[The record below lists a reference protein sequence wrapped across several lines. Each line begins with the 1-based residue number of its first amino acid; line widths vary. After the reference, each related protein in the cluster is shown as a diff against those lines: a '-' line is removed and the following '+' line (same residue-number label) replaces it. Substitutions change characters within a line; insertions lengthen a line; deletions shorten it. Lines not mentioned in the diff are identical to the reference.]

1 MKNIIVAGGGLVN
14 KGAQA
19 MTFVT
24 VSELS
29 KRFPNHQIYILSE
42 FDSKREE
49 SELNNY
55 KFKIIKWYPMKYAR
69 ANKNA
74 FLRLMCMLRNNK
86 EYSEIS
92 NIYKNADLFVD
103 ISGYAIGSVWS
114 DAICNNYLDNIEFAL
129 LYDLPVYLLPQSFG
143 PFEYKNP
150 SESKILDRIKSLL
163 PKAKIIF
170 AREQSGFDALG
181 NIISTNNVRLADD
194 IVLSNREIDYSTV
207 YYEVP
212 RQSFSVEKNSVCI
225 IPNDRIIQ
233 VGKYDELMSYYH
245 VIIPKLIELN
255 KTVYFV
261 KHSDYDAKLLNTI
274 KDEFKSFEGKLVFIE
289 DSLGCIEF
297 AELLMQFDFVI
308 SSRFHSI
315 VFSYKNGI
323 PCIALGWADK
333 YGDLLSKFGQSEYF
347 VDMREKYDEQR
358 TFQLI
363 ERINSQREEES
374 HTIQKYLAIIQKHT
388 AFDDID
394 SLSE

>member
-29 KRFPNHQIYILSE
+29 KRFPDHQIYILS
-42 FDSKREE
+42 DHDYKRDE

-55 KFKIIKWYPMKYAR
+55 KFKIIKWYPIKYAR

-74 FLRLMCMLRNNK
+74 FLRIMCMLRNNK

-103 ISGYAIGSVWS
+103 ISGYAIGTVWS
-114 DAICNNYLDNIEFAL
+114 DAICNNFLDNIEFAL

-143 PFEYKNP
+143 PFEYKTP
-150 SESKILDRIKSLL
+150 SGSKILERIKSLF

-170 AREQSGFDALG
+170 AREQSGYDALG
-181 NIISTNNVRLADD
+181 EIINPNNVKLADD

-207 YYEVP
+207 YYEVTN
-212 RQSFSVEKNSVCI
+212 QSFSVEENSVCI
-225 IPNDRIIQ
+225 IPNDRIIR
-233 VGKYDELMSYYH
+233 VGKYDELMSYYR
-245 VIIPKLIELN
+245 VIISKLIELN

-261 KHSDYDAKLLNTI
+261 KHSDYDAKLLNDI
-274 KDEFKSFEGKLVFIE
+274 KNEFKSFESKLVFIE
-289 DSLGCIEF
+289 DSLSCIEM
-297 AELLMQFDFVI
+297 ERLLKNFDFVI

-333 YGDLLSKFGQSEYF
+333 YGELLTKFEQNEYF
-347 VDMREKYDEQR
+347 VDLRNENNEQSISA
-358 TFQLI
+358 LI
-363 ERINSQREEES
+363 HKIDSQREKES
-374 HTIQKYLAIIQKHT
+374 KIIQKNLEVIQEHT
-388 AFDDID
+388 AFSDI
-394 SLSE
+394 SI

>member
-1 MKNIIVAGGGLVN
+1 
-14 KGAQA
+14 

-29 KRFPNHQIYILSE
+29 KRFPDHQIYVLSE
-42 FDSKREE
+42 VDFKREK
-49 SELNNY
+49 SELNIY
-55 KFKIIKWYPMKYAR
+55 KFKFLKWYPLKFAK
-69 ANKNA
+69 AHKNPIM
-74 FLRLMCMLRNNK
+74 RLMYLLKNGK
-86 EYSEIS
+86 EYSEVDS
-92 NIYKNADLFVD
+92 IYSNADLFLD

-114 DAICNNYLDNIEFAL
+114 DVICNNYLDNIEFAL
-129 LYDLPVYLLPQSFG
+129 LYGLPVYLLPQSFG
-143 PFEYKNP
+143 PFDFN
-150 SESKILDRIKSLL
+150 SENGDRIYNRINALFPRIK
-163 PKAKIIF
+163 KIF
-170 AREQSGFDALG
+170 AREQSGFDDLYKSFKLN
-181 NIISTNNVRLADD
+181 NIMLADD
-194 IVLSNREIDYSTV
+194 IVLTNKEINYSSIF
-207 YYEVP
+207 YEVP
-212 RQSFSVEKNSVCI
+212 NKRYLVADNSVCI
-225 IPNDRIIQ
+225 IPNDRIVR
-233 VGKYDELMSYYH
+233 VGKCDELMSYYRI
-245 VIIPKLIELN
+245 IIPKLVELN

-261 KHSDYDAKLLNTI
+261 KHSEYDKKLLDTI
-274 KDEFKSFEGKLVFIE
+274 KDEFSEYEGNLVFIE

-394 SLSE
+394 SLST